1 MHQEIKNEITRGSVF
16 IVFVKNTQPF
26 QNLIEL
32 RQVKKIMIKLCINYD
47 FILIKYTIVSVHL
60 ILIIHM

>member
-32 RQVKKIMIKLCINYD
+32 GQLKKSYVQIVYKL
-47 FILIKYTIVSVHL
+47 
-60 ILIIHM
+60 

>member
-1 MHQEIKNEITRGSVF
+1 MHQEIKNKITRGSVF

-32 RQVKKIMIKLCINYD
+32 GQVKRVMFKLCINYD
-47 FILIKYTIVSVHL
+47 FILIKYTIVS
-60 ILIIHM
+60 IH